1 MTTAPSRTIVTVEN
15 LALKVGPAFTRYA
28 LVFLLL
34 MFGALK
40 WTSGEAQGIQPLI
53 SHSPFFG
60 WLYGVLGVQG
70 TSIFFGV
77 FEIAAA
83 LAIATRP
90 WLPKVSAAG
99 SGFCVIM
106 FLTTLS
112 FLFTT
117 PGVMATPLGPFILK
131 DVVLLGASIWTA
143 GEALAASKP

>member
-1 MTTAPSRTIVTVEN
+1 MKMTTAPSSTIVTVEK
-15 LALKVGPAFTRYA
+15 LALKVGPLLTRYA
-28 LVFLLL
+28 LVVLLL

-40 WTSGEAQGIQPLI
+40 WTSGEAQAIQPLI
-53 SHSPFFG
+53 LHSPLLG

-90 WLPKVSAAG
+90 WLPTVSAAG
-99 SGFCVIM
+99 SGFGVII

-117 PGVMATPLGPFILK
+117 PGVMATPFGAFILK
-131 DVVLLGASIWTA
+131 DIVLLGASVWTA
-143 GEALAASKP
+143 GEALGS